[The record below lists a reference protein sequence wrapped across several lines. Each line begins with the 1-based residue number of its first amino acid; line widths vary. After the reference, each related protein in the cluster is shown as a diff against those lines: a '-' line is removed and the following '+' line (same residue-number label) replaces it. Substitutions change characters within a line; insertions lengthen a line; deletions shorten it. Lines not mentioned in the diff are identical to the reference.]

1 MATGERDEI
10 AQVQINS
17 VGLGSNSITDQIVRY
32 YRQSP
37 DYLNGPLAGTC
48 HFGYTPIGEPFELS
62 AALRSMELLLGQKL
76 ALPPGSIVLDAGCG
90 FGRVATTIAS
100 EPYDLN
106 VVGID
111 LIPERLE
118 EASRFIKAHDVS
130 KKVKLINGDY
140 CALPIRD
147 SSISGIFTMETLV
160 HANPLEA
167 ALGEFWRVLK
177 PGGRLVL
184 FESSVPERKTLNPLR
199 RWVTDVM
206 VQRIGMASIERFTHD
221 AFPAILH
228 NAHFENIEIKDISR
242 NVWPTWRWM
251 FFRAIRDLPRFL
263 RNEVIDHTNLAASY
277 LIWPYK
283 HQLGYK
289 VATANK
295 PN

>member
-1 MATGERDEI
+1 MATQERTVE
-10 AQVQINS
+10 
-17 VGLGSNSITDQIVRY
+17 Y

-37 DYLNGPLAGTC
+37 GYLDGPLAGAC
-48 HFGYTPIGEPFELS
+48 HFGYTPEGEPFELKT
-62 AALRSMELLLGQKL
+62 ALRSMEMLLGQKIS
-76 ALPPGSIVLDAGCG
+76 LPPGSTVLDAGCG

-100 EPYDLN
+100 KPYDLN

-118 EASRFIKAHDVS
+118 KASRFIKAHDAS
-130 KKVKLINGDY
+130 KKVKLINGNY
-140 CALPIRD
+140 CALPLRD
-147 SSISGIFTMETLV
+147 SSVSGIYTMETLV
-160 HANPLEA
+160 HADPLEV

-184 FESSVPERKTLNPLR
+184 FEYSVPERKTLDPLR
-199 RWVTDVM
+199 RQVTNAM
-206 VQRIGMASIERFTHD
+206 VQRTGMVSIERFTHD
-221 AFPAILH
+221 AFPTILKDA
-228 NAHFENIEIKDISR
+228 NFENIEVKDISH

-251 FFRAIRDLPRFL
+251 FLRAIRDLPRL
-263 RNEVIDHTNLAASY
+263 MRNKVRDHTNLAASF

>member
-1 MATGERDEI
+1 MATGERNEI

-17 VGLGSNSITDQIVRY
+17 ARLGSNSVVNQIVKY
-32 YRQSP
+32 YRESP

-48 HFGYTPIGEPFELS
+48 HFGYTPIGEPFEVET
-62 AALRSMELLLGQKL
+62 ALRSMEMLLGQKI
-76 ALPPGSIVLDAGCG
+76 ALPPGSTVLDAGCG
-90 FGRVATTIAS
+90 FGRVATTMAS

-130 KKVKLINGDY
+130 KKVELINGNY
-140 CALPIRD
+140 CALPLGD
-147 SSISGIFTMETLV
+147 SSVSGIYTMETLV
-160 HANPLEA
+160 HADPLEV
-167 ALGEFWRVLK
+167 ALDEFWRVLK

-184 FESSVPERKTLNPLR
+184 FEYSVPERKTLDPMR
-199 RWVTDVM
+199 RWITDVM

-221 AFPAILH
+221 AFPAILQD
-228 NAHFENIEIKDISR
+228 AHFENIEVKDISR

-251 FFRAIRDLPRFL
+251 FFYAIHNLPRLF
-263 RNEVIDHTNLAASY
+263 RNGVMNNTNLVASF